1 MIFYIYIL
9 YDAVLAR
16 PNSKYRIFSPPT
28 LSMME
33 FAKVFSPRYEK
44 TAIFTEFHGVIMEI
58 AMVFS
63 PWHDSCHFHGISRP
77 NLFPRPCLVSTAI
90 W

>member
-1 MIFYIYIL
+1 MMRYLLDQTQSTASF
-9 YDAVLAR
+9 
-16 PNSKYRIFSPPT
+16 FPPT